1 MNWKQR
7 FKSAQNR
14 KAFNRDDEETAR
26 SWTRGPV
33 GDMLRSRGYKKRH
46 THGQLAM
53 IIKTHDV
60 GIVEMRRDFI
70 KAIDDSMMSMM
81 STSKERIKAVNK
93 VKKIYNKIQKTKP
106 SQVLIDEL
114 ELTVTVTPASA

>member
-7 FKSAQNR
+7 FKSAQNH

-26 SWTRGPV
+26 SWPRGPV
-33 GDMLRSRGYKKRH
+33 GDMLRSRGCKRRY

-53 IIKTHDV
+53 IIKMHDV

-70 KAIDDSMMSMM
+70 KAIDDSAMM

-106 SQVLIDEL
+106 SQALIDEL
-114 ELTVTVTPASA
+114 ELTVTVTPTSA

>member
-1 MNWKQR
+1 
-7 FKSAQNR
+7 
-14 KAFNRDDEETAR
+14 
-26 SWTRGPV
+26 
-33 GDMLRSRGYKKRH
+33 
-46 THGQLAM
+46 M

-114 ELTVTVTPASA
+114 ELTVTPTSA